1 MSHVENQGEAAMLA
15 TKRVVA
21 PMRAALGNININTR
35 KGSQNEQT
43 SKDILKPANLVPRPL
58 KENSVP
64 APKKTENEVPEQM
77 EMSAVGEDMEVVDQH
92 GVINIDAE
100 DVGNPQLVTDY
111 VNEIYSYLRIME
123 KNQDV
128 KADYLA
134 GQTEILPKMRAVLV
148 DWMVG
153 VHLQFHML
161 QETLFS
167 TVAILDR
174 YLQKE
179 IASVSRKKLQ
189 LVGVACMLI
198 AAKYEEIYAPE
209 IKDFVY
215 ITDHAYS
222 EREIQ
227 KMEVQVLSVL
237 KFDLGRPLPLHFL
250 RRASKAGGVDSATH
264 TLAKYICE
272 LGLGVYSLAHIAP
285 SKLSAAAL
293 ALAMRLVEP
302 YASFSTLWSPALVH
316 YTKYTAEELGA
327 VITPLAEV
335 LFLAP
340 SAKLGTVY
348 TKFCNKKFMKIS
360 RIPLLDDPILRK
372 IAKGEVGLYKAELL

>member
-1 MSHVENQGEAAMLA
+1 LSHVENQGEAAMLA

-302 YASFSTLWSPALVH
+302 SASFSTLWSPALVH

-372 IAKGEVGLYKAELL
+372 IAKGEVVKAELL